1 MFSVYR
7 RSSNNCRRPEVGR
20 FLYDGASDHT
30 DATNYFGG
38 NGTDNLSIAATIP
51 LSETKTQN
59 VFQKTSLWTTTTLFS
74 HSLGR
79 KPPPR

>member
-1 MFSVYR
+1 
-7 RSSNNCRRPEVGR
+7 VGR

-59 VFQKTSLWTTTTLFS
+59 VFQKTSLWTITTLFS
-74 HSLGR
+74 HSLGQAQ
-79 KPPPR
+79 KTPPERD